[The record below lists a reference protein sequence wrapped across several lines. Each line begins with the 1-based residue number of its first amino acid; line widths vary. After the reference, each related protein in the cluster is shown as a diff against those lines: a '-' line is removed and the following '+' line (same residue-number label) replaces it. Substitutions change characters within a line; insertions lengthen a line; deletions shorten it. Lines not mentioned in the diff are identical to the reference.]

1 MDPAEEQQQ
10 ELEVLQSIYP
20 DELEILSDTHFTITL
35 KLETKSD
42 RGHSVILD
50 VTYTPTY
57 PEEVPKLEVK
67 TVSEDLPEPS
77 DSEEDDDDKPQLVHL
92 SEQIEFG
99 KLDAVSLTKKVEEE
113 AEINVG
119 IPSIFAL
126 AALLKDEAEALF
138 QAKLDAAQKKY
149 EDELLAKEAEE
160 QKKFL
165 GTPVTKESYAEWRER
180 FRKEMQIEKKD
191 RQRFEKM
198 HNGKMTG
205 REIFEKGLA
214 GNEDDKDVD
223 DVTDSVSKVSVSG

>member
-20 DELEILSDTHFTITL
+20 DELEILSDMHFTITL
-35 KLETKSD
+35 NLETKSD
-42 RGHSVILD
+42 RNHSTVLD
-50 VTYTPTY
+50 VKYTPTY

-67 TVSEDLPEPS
+67 VESEELPVPS
-77 DSEEDDDDKPQLVHL
+77 DDEDDDEDKSKLVHL
-92 SEQIEFG
+92 SEQIELG
-99 KLDAVSLTKKVEEE
+99 KLDAASLTKRVEEE
-113 AEINVG
+113 AEMNVG
-119 IPSIFAL
+119 MPSVFAL

-160 QKKFL
+160 QKKFF
-165 GTPVTKESYAEWRER
+165 GTPVNKESYSEWRNK
-180 FRKEMQIEKKD
+180 FRAEMQIEQKD

-214 GNEDDKDVD
+214 GNEEDEIEDV
-223 DVTDSVSKVSVSG
+223 VESVQKVAVN